1 MLTEQAFFAFGS
13 SLAADARSVRRL
25 AVMQPKARKATLV
38 GLWVLLGILVIV
50 CVLLGVIF
58 SHPAG

>member
-1 MLTEQAFFAFGS
+1 
-13 SLAADARSVRRL
+13 
-25 AVMQPKARKATLV
+25 MQPKARKATLV
-38 GLWVLLGILVIV
+38 GLWILLGILVIV